1 MSVMPAAVL
10 RKLYVKGSLRVTEGG
25 FAFDL
30 KNLIAPATITR
41 VDGLEV
47 DGERIEDPHA
57 AIVLPSGAA
66 RPIDQ
71 VSPGRPVEFPVG
83 TVVTLHASHRA
94 LQPGEHNVAIRVQVK
109 EIGSLEIPVSD
120 TVG

>member
-10 RKLYVKGSLRVTEGG
+10 KKLYVKGSLRVRESG

-41 VDGLEV
+41 IDGLEL
-47 DGERIEDPHA
+47 DGERLDASSA
-57 AIVLPSGAA
+57 AIVLPRGTS
-66 RPIDQ
+66 RPLNQ

-83 TVVTLHASHRA
+83 TVVTVDVSHQA
-94 LQPGEHNVAIRVQVK
+94 LEPGEHSMAIRVQVK
-109 EIGSLEIPVSD
+109 EIGSLEIPFSD
-120 TVG
+120 TVS